1 MRLPSL
7 LLSTAARDP
16 GLIAPLDRLAPRGS
30 RLTAAYFVVARG
42 QNASPLSPPQHG
54 GARSVVIRQSVSLP
68 WAARL
73 TGSLTKVR
81 CIETTGQET
90 THELEQPVR

>member
-1 MRLPSL
+1 
-7 LLSTAARDP
+7 
-16 GLIAPLDRLAPRGS
+16 
-30 RLTAAYFVVARG
+30 
-42 QNASPLSPPQHG
+42 
-54 GARSVVIRQSVSLP
+54 LP

-90 THELEQPVR
+90 THELEQPVRQPSAAEARTNANS